1 MTEWTT
7 SSLAEIA
14 ELRFGKTP
22 SRSEALFWNPSGGYP
37 WATIADM
44 RTDPVLETAETVS
57 EAGLP
62 FAGRSVS
69 AGSIMMSFKLTVGRV
84 ARAGTELLTNEAI
97 VSVHGLEGK
106 ANDGWLYHALPG
118 IARGGVTDTAVKGST
133 LNKSKLEKLKVHLP
147 PLEEQRRIAE
157 ILDTID
163 ETIQATQRVIVKYKR
178 VRAGLTDVL
187 LSGDSDAADPE
198 NWKSERS
205 WADVLRQDQPQAGIR
220 NRVDV
225 RLLDL
230 ADSMVDGPFG
240 SALKTE
246 HYVRDAGVR
255 VVRLANL
262 SEGSYLNEDEAFIK
276 EDYARLLSR
285 HDVRSGD
292 VLVAS
297 LGDDNHRPGRAC
309 LYPVEFAPGIV
320 KADCFRVRPSESV
333 DPRFLM
339 EMLNS
344 RSVASQLRRLSQ
356 GVTRDR
362 VNLRQLRWIVLRVP
376 PLDEQRLIA
385 KILDTVDEAVQ
396 ADEEQLN
403 KLRELR
409 SGLSSDLLSGRVRTV
424 AA

>member
-1 MTEWTT
+1 MADLSHPPVEFAVDSGPFLIAGKHIVSGSVDWAGCDHLTEDRYRE
-7 SSLAEIA
+7 SPEIA
-14 ELRFGKTP
+14 LQISDVIISKDG
-22 SRSEALFWNPSGGYP
+22 
-37 WATIADM
+37 TI
-44 RTDPVLETAETVS
+44 
-57 EAGLP
+57 
-62 FAGRSVS
+62 
-69 AGSIMMSFKLTVGRV
+69 GRV
-84 ARAGTELLTNEAI
+84 ARI
-97 VSVHGLEGK
+97 DS
-106 ANDGWLYHALPG
+106 LPG
-118 IARGGVTDTAVKGST
+118 PAT
-133 LNKSKLEKLKVHLP
+133 LNGTMMLVRPTRSLDHRYLSHLLNGSAFKQLVEERISGSSVPHLFQRDLVTLPVSLP

-178 VRAGLTDVL
+178 VRAGLADVL